1 MAEKIKPTIEDL
13 QRRLEG
19 MEKITDKYKMV
30 LEERIRSKPLES
42 AGLIFVGGIIL
53 GVLIGAAVSRRS

>member
-13 QRRLEG
+13 QRRLED
-19 MEKITDKYKMV
+19 MEKMSEKYKTM

-42 AGLIFVGGIIL
+42 AGMIFIGGIVL